1 MKINL
6 KNKSLFINGGRPY
19 RKKKWLNNVTTNHNN
34 ETTKIILSHP
44 ESNSIKYLIETIAYF
59 KNIY

>member
-19 RKKKWLNNVTTNHNN
+19 RKKKWLNNVTTKPVIRPA
-34 ETTKIILSHP
+34 TSAGY
-44 ESNSIKYLIETIAYF
+44 KYLIT
-59 KNIY
+59 